1 MRVSCL
7 FQKLTVIQTTCMQ
20 HQRRNSQTVV
30 NEDKHVTT
38 TVKRYQSK
46 KHNFLRRETE
56 NHGPLPDTWNLQW
69 ELADRTATFG
79 FTGI

>member
-1 MRVSCL
+1 M
-7 FQKLTVIQTTCMQ
+7 KTNM
-20 HQRRNSQTVV
+20 
-30 NEDKHVTT
+30 TT